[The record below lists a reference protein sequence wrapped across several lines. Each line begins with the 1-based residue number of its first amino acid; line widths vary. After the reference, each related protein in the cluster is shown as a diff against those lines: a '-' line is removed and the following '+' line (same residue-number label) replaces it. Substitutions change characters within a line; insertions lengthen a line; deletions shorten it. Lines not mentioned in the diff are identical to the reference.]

1 MGKTTIERTEDQ
13 ETTRRPNVRVDVAGL
28 ATIKRAIT
36 LRLAMLGD
44 VQSDDPE
51 LHGHALAGICG
62 DWLRTQSE
70 LLREV
75 R

>member
-1 MGKTTIERTEDQ
+1 MAKTTERTEDQ
-13 ETTRRPNVRVDVAGL
+13 EATRRPNVRVDAAGL

-44 VQSDDPE
+44 VAGDDPE

-70 LLREV
+70 LLREG